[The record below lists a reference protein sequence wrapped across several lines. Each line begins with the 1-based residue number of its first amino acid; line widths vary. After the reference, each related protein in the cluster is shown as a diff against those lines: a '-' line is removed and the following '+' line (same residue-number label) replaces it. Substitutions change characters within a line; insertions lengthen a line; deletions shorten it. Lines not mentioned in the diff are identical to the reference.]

1 MRKIFAFTASAF
13 ALSALTLSAEASP
26 TYVDNFRLVDHERV
40 SHELYY
46 YQDAPA
52 IVLMTVTAD
61 SDFAMNAVEAF
72 AELRDEYAA
81 EGVRFYLI
89 NPDATETRTQMSD
102 AMAAAGVDMPVL
114 MDARQLVSESLSL
127 QTTGEVLVINP
138 RTGFQLAYRGPVN
151 GRIDGR
157 GRTPYVANALDALI
171 SGEAVEVTSVEMR
184 RGDSVELPHANTSLH
199 QSISY
204 SEDVAPILVER
215 CGGCH
220 VAGGIAPWELAD
232 YETIQGWAPMIRE
245 VIRTDR
251 MPPYFP
257 DFDHAGTFF
266 SENELSPEEA
276 RTIVHWI
283 EAGAPRGEGEDPLIN
298 ALQPLPEWPLGE
310 PDYIVEVTPFD
321 IPATGILEY
330 EYPTIPNQMEEGR
343 WLRATHVRPGSNQG
357 VHHVTSGYIQNR
369 NAAVDEI
376 EGNLPS
382 GSVGSYTPGQN
393 PQEFHEGVGTYLSP
407 GGAFRFSMHYTT
419 FGLEETDRTQV
430 GLYFHDEPPELIMRS
445 TVIGDSNFVIPAG
458 EENFHITSYTLFPAD
473 AELYTLYPHAHYR
486 GKRVELSIEYPDG
499 TSELLLSLPRYDF
512 NWQRDYDPVD
522 PIQVPA
528 GSRLVADWWYDNSD
542 RNFANP
548 DPAADVYP
556 GDQTHEEMMYFRVN
570 YRWLDETREN
580 ITNYTEIMQ
589 QDRLFASL
597 DDSRDDM
604 LQPAEI
610 VGQRNVWLASGFD
623 GYDTNNDGLLDREE
637 YQAALPDRPARRR
650 GPAAQGVNEF
660 GDIDENVIN
669 SEENSGEAD
678 MTSLDTPTTR
688 AGVQ

>member
-1 MRKIFAFTASAF
+1 MRSVFAFTASAF
-13 ALSALTLSAEASP
+13 ALSAFALSAQASP
-26 TYVDNFRLVDHERV
+26 VYVDNFRLTDHQRH
-40 SHELYY
+40 SHELFYY
-46 YQDAPA
+46 ADAPA
-52 IVLMTVTAD
+52 VVMMTVTAD
-61 SDFAMNAVEAF
+61 SDFGHDAIEAL
-72 AELRDEYAA
+72 AEIRDEYEAQ
-81 EGVRFYLI
+81 GVRFYLL
-89 NPDATETRTQMSD
+89 NPNEGDSRAEMRA
-102 AMAAAGVDMPVL
+102 AMAEVGVDMPVL
-114 MDARQLVSESLSL
+114 MDERQLVAESMSMD
-127 QTTGEVLVINP
+127 TTGEVFVINP

-151 GRIDGR
+151 GRLGGQ

-171 SGEAVEVTSVEMR
+171 AGEDVPVTEIAMS
-184 RGDSVELPHANTSLH
+184 RGDEVALPYSDAMAH
-199 QSISY
+199 QNISY
-204 SEDVAPILVER
+204 TDDIAPVLVER

-220 VAGGIAPWELAD
+220 VAGGIAPWELSD

-257 DFDHAGTFF
+257 DPHIGTFQND
-266 SENELSPEEA
+266 NELTLEEA
-276 RTIVHWI
+276 RNIVHWI
-283 EAGAPRGEGEDPLIN
+283 EAGAPRGEGEDPLLT
-298 ALQPLPEWPLGE
+298 ALEPLPEWPLGE

-330 EYPTIPNQMEEGR
+330 EYPTIANELEEGR
-343 WLRATHVRPGSNQG
+343 WLRATHVRPGSTQG

-369 NAAVDEI
+369 SAVVDEV
-376 EGNLPS
+376 EQNLPS

-393 PQEFHEGVGTYLSP
+393 PQEFRDGVGTFLSP

-430 GLYFHDEPPELIMRS
+430 GLYFHDEPPEVIMRS

-458 EENFHITSYTLFPAD
+458 AEDFHIRSYTLFPAD

-486 GKRVELSIEYPDG
+486 GTRVELTLQYPDG
-499 TSELLLSLPRYDF
+499 EEELLLSLPRYDF

-528 GSRLVADWWYDNSD
+528 GARLIADWWYDNSE

-570 YRWLDETREN
+570 YRWMDETREN
-580 ITNYTEIMQ
+580 ITNYTDIMQ

-597 DDSRDDM
+597 DDSVDDM
-604 LQPAEI
+604 LQRDEVI
-610 VGQRNVWLASGFD
+610 GQRNVWLANGFD

-637 YQAALPDRPARRR
+637 YLAALPDRPVRRR
-650 GPAAQGVNEF
+650 GTTQGVNEF

-669 SEENSGEAD
+669 SEEDTGEAD
-678 MTSLDTPTTR
+678 MTSLETTPVTR
-688 AGVQ
+688 AGFQ